1 MATVTG
7 IWVPVSVIP
16 AKLEQLRLKL
26 LTEENFG
33 EAWEYFLGD
42 VAEDDDFIRAGRAL
56 MPASPLSRQLLGL
69 LERASGADPNQ
80 IEALLVE
87 MPQFR
92 FVHGSCKFS
101 PTQVGGLIWFHD
113 LECGLAAMMSLTSA
127 EVTYAR
133 ISTVAS
139 PGKPS

>member
-1 MATVTG
+1 M
-7 IWVPVSVIP
+7 IP
-16 AKLEQLRLKL
+16 AKLEQLRHRL
-26 LTEENFG
+26 LTEERFG
-33 EAWEYFLGD
+33 DAWEYFLGE
-42 VAEDDDFIRAGRAL
+42 VAEDDDFIRAGRPL
-56 MPASPLSRQLLGL
+56 TTGSPLSRGLLGL
-69 LERASGADPNQ
+69 LSRASGVDAGQ

-101 PTQVGGLIWFHD
+101 PTQVGGLIWFDD
-113 LECGLAAMMSLTSA
+113 LELGLAAIMSLTSP

>member
-1 MATVTG
+1 
-7 IWVPVSVIP
+7 VIP
-16 AKLEQLRLKL
+16 AKLEQLRHKL
-26 LTEENFG
+26 LTEERFG
-33 EAWEYFLGD
+33 DAWEFFLSE

-56 MPASPLSRQLLGL
+56 MPASALSQQLMGLLG
-69 LERASGADPNQ
+69 RASGVEPDE

-101 PTQVGGLIWFHD
+101 ATQVGGLIWFDD
-113 LECGLAAMMSLTSA
+113 LDCGLAAMMSLTSA

-133 ISTVAS
+133 ITTVGS

>member
-1 MATVTG
+1 M
-7 IWVPVSVIP
+7 IPV
-16 AKLEQLRLKL
+16 KLEQLRSKL
-26 LTEENFG
+26 LNEERFG

-56 MPASPLSRQLLGL
+56 APGSLLSTKLLALLG
-69 LERASGADPNQ
+69 RASGIEPEQ

-92 FVHGSCKFS
+92 FVHGSCKFA
-101 PTQVGGLIWFHD
+101 PTKVGGLIWFDD
-113 LECGLAAMMSLTSA
+113 LELGLAAIMSLTSP

-133 ISTVAS
+133 ISTMAS
-139 PGKPS
+139 SGKPS

>member
-1 MATVTG
+1 M
-7 IWVPVSVIP
+7 IP

-26 LTEENFG
+26 VTEERFG
-33 EAWEYFLGD
+33 DAWEYFLGE

-56 MPASPLSRQLLGL
+56 EPQAAKSRYLLGL
-69 LERASGADPNQ
+69 LGRASGADPER

-101 PTQVGGLIWFHD
+101 KTQVGGLIWFDD
-113 LECGLAAMMSLTSA
+113 LECGLAAIMSLTSA

-133 ISTVAS
+133 MSTALS
-139 PGKPS
+139 SGKPS

>member
-1 MATVTG
+1 M
-7 IWVPVSVIP
+7 IP
-16 AKLEQLRLKL
+16 TKLEQLRHKL
-26 LTEENFG
+26 LTEERFG
-33 EAWEYFLGD
+33 DAWEYFLAE

-56 MPASPLSRQLLGL
+56 EPQAAKSRHLLGL
-69 LERASGADPNQ
+69 LGRASGAEPER

-101 PTQVGGLIWFHD
+101 ATQVGGLIWFDD
-113 LECGLAAMMSLTSA
+113 LECGLAAIMSLTSA

-133 ISTVAS
+133 MSTALS
-139 PGKPS
+139 SGKPS

>member
-1 MATVTG
+1 M
-7 IWVPVSVIP
+7 IP
-16 AKLEQLRLKL
+16 AKLERLRHKL
-26 LTEENFG
+26 LTEERFG
-33 EAWEYFLGD
+33 DAWEYFLSE

-56 MPASPLSRQLLGL
+56 MPSSPLSQQLMGLLG
-69 LERASGADPNQ
+69 RASGVEPGE

-101 PTQVGGLIWFHD
+101 PTQVGGLIWFDD
-113 LECGLAAMMSLTSA
+113 LDCGLAAMMSLTSA

-133 ISTVAS
+133 MTTVGS

>member
-1 MATVTG
+1 M
-7 IWVPVSVIP
+7 IP
-16 AKLEQLRLKL
+16 AKLEQLRHKL
-26 LTEENFG
+26 LTEESFG
-33 EAWEYFLGD
+33 DAWEYFLAD

-56 MPASPLSRQLLGL
+56 LPSSPLAQNLLGL
-69 LERASGADPNQ
+69 LSRSSGIAPDD

-101 PTQVGGLIWFHD
+101 PTKVGGLIWFDD
-113 LECGLAAMMSLTSA
+113 LELGLAAIMSLTTP

-133 ISTVAS
+133 ISTTAS
-139 PGKPS
+139 SGKPS